1 MSTHNG
7 YIIVLSKEGST
18 PPCPSLLEC
27 VLFIPFPSFPSSA
40 TAGQRL
46 SKKTCKKSWRLPLP
60 FLALCLAN
68 EGHWN
73 LQKMEHS
80 NLDFVD
86 MVRWGL
92 WGSTMQWACSYALL
106 LYLPDKLAFFLP
118 YALSVCSLFLPM
130 ESLTIQLPKLCAL
143 ELPLL
148 LVRMLLK
155 YYSHTVIRICLN
167 GTAVLA
173 VEMEREGQVQKRN

>member
-1 MSTHNG
+1 
-7 YIIVLSKEGST
+7 
-18 PPCPSLLEC
+18 
-27 VLFIPFPSFPSSA
+27 
-40 TAGQRL
+40 
-46 SKKTCKKSWRLPLP
+46 
-60 FLALCLAN
+60 
-68 EGHWN
+68 
-73 LQKMEHS
+73 
-80 NLDFVD
+80 
-86 MVRWGL
+86 
-92 WGSTMQWACSYALL
+92 
-106 LYLPDKLAFFLP
+106 
-118 YALSVCSLFLPM
+118 M